1 MEAKPWAADECHS
14 PPVTSR
20 LGSEVIKSLWSSP
33 GIRWIDTDIKGTPYS
48 SSLLQPMLEGQTGL
62 TSKYFNI
69 QIFHLDKQT
78 EKKKKSS
85 RNSGKFRQSHT
96 GCDSTSCCDGGP
108 QHLVRKKWVSLGKVQ
123 FLSCKIVQC
132 CRPEVTGCQVV
143 IFLKK
148 RINLMAATCCWLALL
163 CCIFLRYSL
172 PKAWSP
178 VSKSVHNNVK
188 LNLYCKVY
196 IIITVN

>member
-78 EKKKKSS
+78 EKKKKFQ
-85 RNSGKFRQSHT
+85 KFRKIQAITHRLRQHVLLWWGTTTPREEEVGLLGEST
-96 GCDSTSCCDGGP
+96 VPFMQNCSVLPPRGYRLPGCYFP
-108 QHLVRKKWVSLGKVQ
+108 
-123 FLSCKIVQC
+123 
-132 CRPEVTGCQVV
+132 
-143 IFLKK
+143 
-148 RINLMAATCCWLALL
+148 
-163 CCIFLRYSL
+163 
-172 PKAWSP
+172 
-178 VSKSVHNNVK
+178 
-188 LNLYCKVY
+188 
-196 IIITVN
+196 